1 MFSPD
6 TPRAAAPQPAPAPA
20 PAPAPP
26 LTLAPPSQQ
35 PVQDGPTITLR
46 MLQTP
51 ELRPGGDV
59 ERRDD
64 LGDKHDDDA
73 HDRGERDSGR

>member
-1 MFSPD
+1 
-6 TPRAAAPQPAPAPA
+6 
-20 PAPAPP
+20 
-26 LTLAPPSQQ
+26 
-35 PVQDGPTITLR
+35 VQDGPTITLR